1 MAGKLLPISS
11 ACRIEGGYCS
21 TPECLL
27 TLAEDS
33 ITIPGVSPEE
43 FILHQVG
50 SCFLGVS
57 PELTG
62 QQEKN
67 KVGRVNPSS
76 RQPPTHISGPRI
88 FPFLGF
94 SPRHDKQAINYFFLL
109 LSLQGDHR

>member
-1 MAGKLLPISS
+1 M
-11 ACRIEGGYCS
+11 
-21 TPECLL
+21 

-57 PELTG
+57 PELTE

-76 RQPPTHISGPRI
+76 RQPPTHISGPGS
-88 FPFLGF
+88 FLFLASLPGMTSKQLITSF
-94 SPRHDKQAINYFFLL
+94 CCSRCRATIDEVETDVVEIEAKLDKVRR
-109 LSLQGDHR
+109 SSTVV